1 MRCATC
7 VITRGVSY
15 IRVFRWAFGD
25 ASIKTWIYR
34 HATFSF
40 SRRRGGVWRKAWN
53 GKQLEQLMRTTF
65 RGVRANSPARSVNA
79 ERKGGVSV
87 LVSGLNLTTDCR
99 GRAALTLLKFE
110 RSRFYSCSGCC
121 Q

>member
-25 ASIKTWIYR
+25 ASIKTWIFR

-40 SRRRGGVWRKAWN
+40 FAPTGWCRERRRRKGGE
-53 GKQLEQLMRTTF
+53 GKKLRTTF
-65 RGVRANSPARSVNA
+65 RGVRANSPARRRNA

-87 LVSGLNLTTDCR
+87 LVSGLTTDYHGR
-99 GRAALTLLKFE
+99 GSLTFAVSL
-110 RSRFYSCSGCC
+110 
-121 Q
+121 